1 MLYYLYGW
9 ERTESRT
16 NQTESAINIATE
28 IHYMNSILQT
38 RSGEVLQAAIAER
51 TPRRSTEPRSDIPS
65 NSLHVCDHIKLFEQ
79 DRGRAW
85 RKAEWAFK
93 KKADPVNSKVNAANR
108 RLMKAMDSGDIKR
121 MLSAMQKLKDL
132 GHLQ

>member
-1 MLYYLYGW
+1 MQLK
-9 ERTESRT
+9 
-16 NQTESAINIATE
+16 QT
-28 IHYMNSILQT
+28 MNPILQT
-38 RSGEVLQAAIAER
+38 KSGEVVQAAFAER

-65 NSLHVCDHIKLFEQ
+65 NSRHVCDHVQLFEQ

-108 RLMKAMDSGDIKR
+108 RLMKAIDGGNLKR
-121 MLSAMQKLKDL
+121 ALAAMQKLQEM
-132 GHLQ
+132 GHLH

>member
-9 ERTESRT
+9 ERTVSRT
-16 NQTESAINIATE
+16 NQTESAIYIATE

-38 RSGEVLQAAIAER
+38 RSGEVLQEALAER
-51 TPRRSTEPRSDIPS
+51 TPRSTEPRSDIPS
-65 NSLHVCDHIKLFEQ
+65 NSLRVCDHVQLFEQ

-85 RKAEWAFK
+85 RKAEWSFK
-93 KKADPVNSKVNAANR
+93 RKADPVNSKVNAANR

-121 MLSAMQKLKDL
+121 MISAMQRLKDL